1 MMKACSRL
9 LILFLP
15 LFALAQKETELEQA
29 MRRFMADEQ
38 IRYGQAGLVVK
49 ELQTSKVLIDWN
61 GSIGLAPA
69 STQKIFTAA
78 AALDQLGTGFQY
90 STALLYNGKVQN
102 GVLSGDLIIQGA
114 GDPSF
119 GSWRYAQTREQQNLS
134 AWTDALRTAG
144 IKEVRGQIKVN
155 QNGFSQQPLP
165 GGWIWDDMGN
175 YYGAGSWGINWRE
188 NQFDLIMVPGDK
200 AGDSLKAWRM
210 EPMIPYLQFQNRI
223 TTGKPGSGDN
233 GYIYSPPYATH
244 GFAEGTIPA
253 GVNSFTIAGAMPNPF
268 TVLAQTLERNLQAA
282 GIAFNNN
289 TTTSA
294 KQDGVLLHAY
304 ASPNMDSLVYWFMQ
318 KSINL
323 YGEALLKTLA
333 QQKNGIGSTDAGVQW
348 MRKYWQE
355 RGIDPNAL
363 RMVDGSGL
371 SPLNRNTAY
380 AQIAALE
387 FASRQNWFAAYLQS
401 FPINNQMQL
410 KSGTIQGAK
419 AYSGYYTNASGKTY
433 LISFLVNNYNGSA
446 SAITRK
452 MFAVLDVLK

>member
-1 MMKACSRL
+1 MKACSRL

-38 IRYGQAGLVVK
+38 MRYGQAGLVVK
-49 ELQTSKVLIDWN
+49 ELQTGKVLIDWN
-61 GSIGLAPA
+61 GSVGLAPA

-78 AALDQLGTGFQY
+78 AALDQLGKGFQY
-90 STALLYNGKVQN
+90 NTALLHTGTIQN
-102 GVLSGDLIIQGA
+102 GVLQGDLIIQGS

-119 GSWRYAQTREQQNLS
+119 GSWRYVQTKAQQSLQG
-134 AWTDALRTAG
+134 WTDALKNAG
-144 IKEVRGQIKVN
+144 IREVRGQIKAN
-155 QNGFSQQPLP
+155 QNGFSEQALP

-200 AGDSLKAWRM
+200 AGDSLKRWRT
-210 EPMIPYLQFQNRI
+210 EPMMPYQQFQNRI

-233 GYIYSPPYATH
+233 GYIYSPPYATQ

-253 GVNSFTIAGAMPNPF
+253 GVNSFTISGAMPYPF
-268 TVLAQTLERNLQAA
+268 QVLQQTWERSLQAA
-282 GIAFNNN
+282 GIRVLGG
-289 TTTSA
+289 TTIQATN
-294 KQDGVLLHAY
+294 QPVQIHAY
-304 ASPNMDSLVYWFMQ
+304 LSPSMDSLVYWFMQ

-323 YGEALLKTLA
+323 YGEALLKTIA

-371 SPLNRNTAY
+371 SPLNRNTAH
-380 AQIAALE
+380 AQITALE
-387 FASRQNWFAAYLQS
+387 FASKQFWFPAYLQS
-401 FPINNQMQL
+401 FPEHNKMQL
-410 KSGTIQGAK
+410 KSGTIQGTK
-419 AYSGYYTNASGKTY
+419 AYSGYYSNASGTTY
-433 LISFLVNNYNGSA
+433 LIAFLVNNYSGSA

-452 MFAVLDVLK
+452 LFTVLDVLK

>member
-9 LILFLP
+9 LILFIP
-15 LFALAQKETELEQA
+15 LFTMAQKEADLEQA

-38 IRYGQAGLVVK
+38 MGYGQAGLVVK
-49 ELQTSKVLIDWN
+49 ELQTGKVLIDWN
-61 GSIGLAPA
+61 GSVGLAPA

-78 AALDQLGTGFQY
+78 AALDQLGSGYQY
-90 STALLYNGKVQN
+90 QTKLLYDGRMQD
-102 GVLSGDLIIQGA
+102 GVLYGDLIIQA
-114 GDPSF
+114 SGDPSF
-119 GSWRYAQTREQQNLS
+119 GSWRYAQTKAQQS
-134 AWTDALRTAG
+134 MDAWADALKQAG
-144 IKEVRGQIKVN
+144 IKEVRGRIRVDH
-155 QNGFSQQPLP
+155 NGFSQQPLP
-165 GGWIWDDMGN
+165 GGWIWDDLGN
-175 YYGAGSWGINWRE
+175 YYGAGSWGLNWRE

-200 AGDSLKAWRM
+200 AGDPLKSWRM
-210 EPMIPYLQFQNRI
+210 EPMITYVQFQNRI

-253 GVNSFTIAGAMPNPF
+253 GVNSFTISGAMPNPF
-268 TVLAQTLERNLQAA
+268 QVLQQSLERRLQSSGVIVKNEVLASSATQQQVLHSY
-282 GIAFNNN
+282 
-289 TTTSA
+289 TSP
-294 KQDGVLLHAY
+294 
-304 ASPNMDSLVYWFMQ
+304 SMDSLVYWFMQ

-323 YGEALLKTLA
+323 YGEALLKTIA
-333 QQKNGIGSTDAGVQW
+333 QQKVGTGSTDAGVQW

-380 AQIAALE
+380 AQITALE
-387 FASRQNWFAAYLQS
+387 FAAKQTWFPAYLQS
-401 FPINNQMQL
+401 FPDNNKMQL

-419 AYSGYYTNASGKTY
+419 AYCGYYTNAAGTTY

-446 SAITRK
+446 SSITRK
-452 MFAVLDVLK
+452 LFTVLDVLK

>member
-38 IRYGQAGLVVK
+38 MRYGQAGLVVK
-49 ELQTSKVLIDWN
+49 ELQSSKVLIDWN

-69 STQKIFTAA
+69 STQKIFTSA
-78 AALDQLGTGFQY
+78 AALDQLGVGFQY
-90 STALLYNGKVQN
+90 NTSLLYDGQVNK
-102 GVLSGDLIIQGA
+102 GVLYGDLIIQGS

-119 GSWRYAQTREQQNLS
+119 GSWRYAQTKAQQDLS
-134 AWTDALRTAG
+134 AWTAALKNAG
-144 IKEVRGQIKVN
+144 IREVRGQVKAN
-155 QNGFSQQPLP
+155 QNGFTQQPLP

-175 YYGAGSWGINWRE
+175 YYGAGTWGINWRE

-200 AGDSLKAWRM
+200 VGDSLKAWRM

-253 GVNSFTIAGAMPNPF
+253 GVTSFTISGAMPNPF

-282 GIAFNNN
+282 GIALNHIASTNVKSESMLLQ
-289 TTTSA
+289 TYTS
-294 KQDGVLLHAY
+294 
-304 ASPNMDSLVYWFMQ
+304 PTMDSLVYWFMQ

-333 QQKNGIGSTDAGVQW
+333 HQKSLIGSTDAGVQW

-387 FASRQNWFAAYLQS
+387 FASRQTWFPAYLQS
-401 FPINNQMQL
+401 FPENNKMQL

-419 AYSGYYTNASGKTY
+419 AYCGYFTNASGTTY

>member
-1 MMKACSRL
+1 M
-9 LILFLP
+9 
-15 LFALAQKETELEQA
+15 AQKEADLEQA
-29 MRRFMADEQ
+29 MRRFLADEQ
-38 IRYGQAGLVVK
+38 MRYGQAGLVVK
-49 ELQTSKVLIDWN
+49 ELQTGKVLIDWN
-61 GSIGLAPA
+61 GFVGLAPA

-78 AALDQLGTGFQY
+78 AALDQLGSGYQY
-90 STALLYNGKVQN
+90 QTKLLYDGRVQD
-102 GVLSGDLIIQGA
+102 GVLYGDLIIQGG

-119 GSWRYAQTREQQNLS
+119 GSWRYVQTKAQQSLD
-134 AWTDALRTAG
+134 AWADALKQAG
-144 IKEVRGQIKVN
+144 IKEVRGQIRVDH
-155 QNGFSQQPLP
+155 NGFSQQPLP

-175 YYGAGSWGINWRE
+175 YYGAGTWGINWRE
-188 NQFDLIMVPGDK
+188 NQFDLTMVPGDK
-200 AGDSLKAWRM
+200 VGDSLKAWRM
-210 EPMIPYLQFQNRI
+210 EPMIPYVQFQNRI

-253 GVNSFTIAGAMPNPF
+253 GVNSFTISGAMPNPF
-268 TVLAQTLERNLQAA
+268 QVLQQSLERRLQAS
-282 GIAFNNN
+282 GIVIKNEVVALSNHP
-289 TTTSA
+289 
-294 KQDGVLLHAY
+294 QQVLHSY
-304 ASPNMDSLVYWFMQ
+304 ASPTMDSLVYWFMQ

-333 QQKNGIGSTDAGVQW
+333 QQKSGIGSTDAGVQW
-348 MRKYWQE
+348 IRKYWQE

-371 SPLNRNTAY
+371 SPLNRNTAFT
-380 AQIAALE
+380 QIGALE
-387 FASRQNWFAAYLQS
+387 FASKQTWFPAYLQS

-419 AYSGYYTNASGKTY
+419 AYCGYYTNASGTTY

-452 MFAVLDVLK
+452 MFTVLDVLK

>member
-38 IRYGQAGLVVK
+38 MRYGQAGLVVK
-49 ELQTSKVLIDWN
+49 ELQSSKVLIDWN

-78 AALDQLGTGFQY
+78 AALDQLGAGYQYQTG
-90 STALLYNGKVQN
+90 LLTNGMVQQ
-102 GVLSGDLIIQGA
+102 GVLYGDLIIQGS

-119 GSWRYAQTREQQNLS
+119 GSWRYGQTKAQQSLD
-134 AWTDALRTAG
+134 AWADVLKQSG
-144 IKEVRGQIKVN
+144 IKEVRGQIKAN
-155 QNGFSQQPLP
+155 QNGFTQQPLP

-175 YYGAGSWGINWRE
+175 YYGAGTWGINWRE
-188 NQFDLIMVPGDK
+188 NQFDLTMVPGDK
-200 AGDSLKAWRM
+200 VGDSLKAWRM
-210 EPMIPYLQFQNRI
+210 EPMIPYVQFQNRI

-253 GVNSFTIAGAMPNPF
+253 GVNSFTISGAMPNPF
-268 TVLAQTLERNLQAA
+268 QVLQQSLERRLQAS
-282 GIAFNNN
+282 GIVIKNEVVALSNHP
-289 TTTSA
+289 
-294 KQDGVLLHAY
+294 QQVLHSY
-304 ASPNMDSLVYWFMQ
+304 ASPTMDSLVYWFMQ

-333 QQKNGIGSTDAGVQW
+333 QQKSGIGNTDAGVQW
-348 MRKYWQE
+348 IRKYWQE

-380 AQIAALE
+380 TQIGALE
-387 FASRQNWFAAYLQS
+387 FASRQTWFPAYLQS

-419 AYSGYYTNASGKTY
+419 AYCGYYTNASGTTY

-452 MFAVLDVLK
+452 MFTVLDVLK